1 MKSKKEKWKQDK
13 FFWKIRAEKRTEKSY
28 KNEEDN
34 LNNENEEIEE
44 EDDINK
50 SQSFNS
56 IKKLN

>member
-1 MKSKKEKWKQDK
+1 MKTRQI